1 MGGVAHRA
9 ETRVYRRRPPRE
21 LCRREAA
28 RGFHRGTPA
37 RGSGLGV
44 KLGALLGELA
54 GLFFQ
59 TLFQRLFLAQP
70 MLGGVA
76 PDVLRDLHGAE
87 LRAAHGA
94 EVRRL
99 GRFLRQGR
107 VVELA
112 GSVRVKAQVELVF
125 PAELEA
131 RLAQGVVAVSRAGMG
146 HWRGG
151 QLAAGGEWWPCASTD
166 DAVFHVPSDAESRLE
181 AARFKPPGAHP
192 IKLAVFLR
200 SRAWGGS
207 ANGTGLGQNSSN

>member
-59 TLFQRLFLAQP
+59 ALAQRLFLAKAV
-70 MLGGVA
+70 LGGVFA
-76 PDVLRDLHGAE
+76 DIFRDLHRAK
-87 LRAAHGA
+87 LRAAHRA

-107 VVELA
+107 VVESGDGFAIKRQTVTVPLA
-112 GSVRVKAQVELVF
+112 WLRARCLRVLATASRDGAALEGGKGVPHRRSDHVVRRSAGETQPQE
-125 PAELEA
+125 
-131 RLAQGVVAVSRAGMG
+131 SRATP
-146 HWRGG
+146 R
-151 QLAAGGEWWPCASTD
+151 
-166 DAVFHVPSDAESRLE
+166 
-181 AARFKPPGAHP
+181 
-192 IKLAVFLR
+192 
-200 SRAWGGS
+200 
-207 ANGTGLGQNSSN
+207 